1 MRIFWRMLVAVAV
14 GLIVTAT
21 GTLPARA
28 ESGVPITNYDV
39 VVNLTPEGVAEVK
52 INLTLDFGARSGHG
66 PYIALATAQDD
77 GADPSMEYTFEY
89 SDVQVSSPSG
99 AAADVAESTDSGGV
113 RTLKIGREGTVYTTP
128 QDYTITYDVTGFIV
142 SDQKD
147 SGLDEFNWN
156 ALGTGWTSA
165 ISDIDITVTGPT
177 EVTKAACFVGDYQ
190 SQRPCDGWTDGAS
203 ASFYLAELPPSNPVQ
218 TVVGFPAGTFGG
230 VEQHRR
236 AKLTPLTAF
245 ALTPVTGSLFGVG
258 MVAAILGGVAQFRRI
273 RKQEKPPKRKP
284 NAEALAALQRPASKV
299 TTVSFAPPRDTTPA
313 ELGLLLTRKTGRTAL
328 TATVLDLAVRG
339 YLRINQGV
347 GKEFALVRLRSD
359 PISLEPFEDFLLGRL
374 FHRDDAVTS
383 EELRTPPY
391 GDIPSRFDTKL
402 RASVKERGWFNE
414 PGRGGLVAL
423 TLGINLIAFGVAGS
437 IVLGVLLRWGLVGLP
452 VLVFGIILLASSLR
466 RKQLSRVGKAYLEQ
480 AKGFKLYLATAEAD
494 TLRLEEGEDIFS
506 KYLPQAV
513 VFDLVDR
520 WTKLFTTLGEQGR
533 YRFDDSWVSGG
544 GLLSTAAFASS
555 FDSAARSMD
564 RSVTYGSSSSSY
576 SSSTSGSSGSSG
588 FSGGGGF
595 GGGGGGSW

>member
-21 GTLPARA
+21 GALPARA
-28 ESGVPITNYDV
+28 EAGVPITNYDV
-39 VVNLTPEGVAEVK
+39 AVNLTPEGVAEVR
-52 INLTLDFGARSGHG
+52 IDLTLDFGARSGHG

-77 GADPSMEYTFEY
+77 GANPSMEYTFEY

-99 AAADVAESTDSGGV
+99 AAADVADSTDSGGV

-142 SDQKD
+142 SDQRD

-156 ALGTGWTSA
+156 ALGTGWTST

-177 EVTKAACFVGDYQ
+177 DVTKVACFVGDYQ
-190 SQRPCDGWTDGAS
+190 NQRPCDGWTDGAS

-230 VEQHRR
+230 VEQHHR

-245 ALTPVTGSLFGVG
+245 TLTPVTGTIFGVG
-258 MVAAILGGVAQFRRI
+258 MLAAILGGVAQFRRL
-273 RKQEKPPKRKP
+273 RKKEKPPKRKP

-299 TTVSFAPPRDTTPA
+299 TTVAFAPPRDTTPA

-374 FHRDDAVTS
+374 FHRGDAVTS

-391 GDIPSRFDTKL
+391 GDIPFRFETKL
-402 RASVKERGWFNE
+402 RDNVKDRGWFHE
-414 PGRGGLVAL
+414 HGESGLGAF
-423 TLGINLIAFGVAGS
+423 TLGINLIVFGAIGT
-437 IVLGVLLRWGLVGLP
+437 ILLGALMRWGLVGLP
-452 VLVFGIILLASSLR
+452 VLVFGIILFASSMR
-466 RKQLSRVGKAYLEQ
+466 RKKLSRVGKAYLEQ

-494 TLRLEEGEDIFS
+494 TLRLEEGVDVFS
-506 KYLPQAV
+506 KYLPHAV
-513 VFDLVDR
+513 VFDLDDR

-544 GLLSTAAFASS
+544 NLLSTAAFASS
-555 FDSAARSMD
+555 FAAVSRSMGGVQ
-564 RSVTYGSSSSSY
+564 SSSSSSSY